1 MKVPFLDL
9 KVQYLSMKDEIHTA
23 IQQVLDATAFAG
35 GPFVAQFEK
44 EFASF
49 CGCREAIGMGSGT
62 EALWLCLLALGIGPG
77 DEVITAPNSFIAT
90 AEAITLCGATP
101 AFVDVDPRTYTLDPN
116 KLEEYLKKRVQ
127 GAGRRGQAETNS
139 GQPSAVSSH
148 SFASSG
154 ALLKAEGRSSSESAP
169 QAQRS
174 SLPAPLPST
183 GNRGLDGIRLQPRS
197 SNLQPGPRPSAVI
210 PVHLFGQPADMDPIL
225 EIAKKY
231 NLAVIEDACQAHG
244 ALYKGRK
251 AGSLGDAGCF
261 SFYPGKNL
269 GAYGEA
275 GAAVTNDPAM
285 ADRMRMIR
293 DHGQSKKYH
302 HELIGWNDRMDG
314 IQGAILSAK
323 LQNLSAWNEAR
334 RKNAHL
340 YTKLLGEIDGV
351 VVPKEAPY
359 ARHIYHIY
367 SVRVQNRDRLM
378 SALGEKDVSCGIHYP
393 IPIHLTGAYKFMG
406 LGKGSFPAA
415 EKCADEFLS
424 LPMYPELSEEQ
435 IEYVCSAIKS
445 LLS

>member
-1 MKVPFLDL
+1 MISSEAGEKKMKVPFLDL
-9 KVQYLSMKDEIHTA
+9 KIQYLAMKDEIHTA

-49 CGCREAIGMGSGT
+49 CGCGETIGVGSGT

-77 DEVITAPNSFIAT
+77 DEVITVPNSFIAT

-127 GAGRRGQAETNS
+127 GAGRRVQAATSS
-139 GQPSAVSSH
+139 GQRSAVSGRQ
-148 SFASSG
+148 SG
-154 ALLKAEGRSSSESAP
+154 VSG
-169 QAQRS
+169 
-174 SLPAPLPST
+174 
-183 GNRGLDGIRLQPRS
+183 LQPPA
-197 SNLQPGPRPSAVI
+197 SNLQPGSRNVSSFSLDPRSSVLEPVSRPSAVI

-275 GAAVTNDPAM
+275 GAAVTSDPAM
-285 ADRMRMIR
+285 AARMRMIR

-340 YTKLLGEIDGV
+340 YTKLLGEVDGI
-351 VVPKEAPY
+351 VVPEEAPY
-359 ARHIYHIY
+359 ARHIYHVY
-367 SVRVQNRDRLM
+367 AVRVQNRDRLM
-378 SALGEKDVSCGIHYP
+378 SALGEKGVSCGIHYP
-393 IPIHLTGAYKFMG
+393 IPIHLTEAYKFMG

-435 IEYVCSAIKS
+435 IEYVCSAIKT

>member
-9 KVQYLSMKDEIHTA
+9 KIQYLAMKDEIHTA

-49 CGCREAIGMGSGT
+49 CGCGEAIGVGSGT

-77 DEVITAPNSFIAT
+77 DEVITVPNSFIAT

-101 AFVDVDPRTYTLDPN
+101 AFVDVDPHTYTLDPN
-116 KLEEYLKKRVQ
+116 KLEDYLKKRYTRKSQV
-127 GAGRRGQAETNS
+127 
-139 GQPSAVSSH
+139 
-148 SFASSG
+148 ASRKGSKG
-154 ALLKAEGRSSSESAP
+154 KAEP
-169 QAQRS
+169 T
-174 SLPAPLPST
+174 T
-183 GNRGLDGIRLQPRS
+183 GNGQWVAGNPQLDGIRLSPS
-197 SNLQPGPRPSAVI
+197 ASNLQPGSLPKAVI

-275 GAAVTNDPAM
+275 GAAVTSDPAM
-285 ADRMRMIR
+285 AARMRMIR

-323 LQNLSAWNEAR
+323 LQNLSSWNEAR

-340 YTKLLGEIDGV
+340 YTKLLGEVDGV
-351 VVPKEAPY
+351 VVPEEAPY
-359 ARHIYHIY
+359 ARHIYHVY
-367 SVRVQNRDRLM
+367 AVRVQNRDRLM
-378 SALGEKDVSCGIHYP
+378 SALGEKGVSCGIHYP
-393 IPIHLTGAYKFMG
+393 IPIHLTEAYKFMG

-415 EKCADEFLS
+415 EKCAEEFLS

-435 IEYVCSAIKS
+435 IEYVCAAIKS